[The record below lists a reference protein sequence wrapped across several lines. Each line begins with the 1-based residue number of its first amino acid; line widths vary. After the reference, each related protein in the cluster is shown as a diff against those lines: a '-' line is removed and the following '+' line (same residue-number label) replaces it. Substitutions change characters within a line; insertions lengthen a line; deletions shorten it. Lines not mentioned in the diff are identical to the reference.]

1 MPQMTLSR
9 ARPNLE
15 DFITQEQAIFQSLP
29 ISTPWTSPVWGV
41 GSWLPQRDNQH
52 ALTFETHRQALEK
65 TGYPTPPK
73 GPLPCTFQD
82 FSKALIVYLQRTRSL
97 KFSMVAAYNIAVRRL
112 YNPLFERG
120 VSDPT
125 RLTRG
130 DFDRVLEFLRE
141 SGYKNLY
148 DTTSHLQVIADTID
162 NLQLTEIAIHFEHDA
177 KPEKRRHDYISLH
190 DPDRAVKQR
199 KSDDRLPSREA
210 MEAYALCS
218 NNPLSD
224 GEEILLRVIDLLI
237 ATGQRGNEVAVIPYE
252 CWVERPIK
260 GAMGDVVYDMHG
272 SPLVEC
278 GIRYF
283 AEKQFQSRVHWF
295 AESDVQLAKRAVER
309 LKALTTEQ
317 RQTAAWQELN
327 PGRIWI
333 HPPHSVISEAIVL
346 DWLGFSKTQ
355 SANRNLYLFL
365 MRNGIH
371 PFDNEPDERRGRP
384 IKRRY
389 VAGEIERLLVPK
401 LHGHAVLSENFGGE
415 LRIRLRTSETLA
427 IAFDGQF
434 RFGGREANVFRV
446 VPRRVNLEDI
456 NRALGANPLYP
467 SIFARRSFTES
478 DGTPIR
484 LTSHQPRHW
493 RNTIYHLTGMSDVQQ
508 ALALGR
514 KRLDQNVYYQHT
526 NIEEDTAAHQD
537 FLAFNSHHERI
548 DFLHM
553 GIRDKRIQ
561 GALTDSYH
569 ALLSDKGTTTA
580 EAFLTVHATALHVT
594 PFGGCIHDFS
604 QAPCPKHLQCWN
616 GCSHLHLMGTPSE
629 RANLEKQAENLTTA
643 ITIMRDAGAGE
654 AGSDVWL
661 ADQEDKLN
669 NLKSVLARDTNA
681 GVQRVFPN
689 GNPMTVADTDKRH
702 SSVSDD

>member
-1 MPQMTLSR
+1 MPQMTQSR
-9 ARPNLE
+9 ARQSL
-15 DFITQEQAIFQSLP
+15 DGFITQEQAIFQSLP
-29 ISTPWTSPVWGV
+29 ISTPWASPVWGV

-65 TGYPTPPK
+65 TGYPAPPK
-73 GPLPCTFQD
+73 GPLPFTFQD

-125 RLTRG
+125 QLTRG
-130 DFDRVLEFLRE
+130 DFDRVVGFLRE

-148 DTTSHLQVIADTID
+148 DAVSHLQVIADAID

-190 DPDRAVKQR
+190 DPDRAVRQR

-218 NNPLSD
+218 NHPISE

-237 ATGQRGNEVAVIPYE
+237 VTGQRGNEVTVIPYD

-260 GAMGDVVYDMHG
+260 GTAGKVVVDANG
-272 SPLVEC
+272 KPIVEC

-295 AESDVQLAKRAVER
+295 AESDVPLARRAVER
-309 LKALTTEQ
+309 LKMLTQEQ
-317 RQTAAWQELN
+317 RELARWQEAH
-327 PGRIWI
+327 PGRLWDYSPQTSMSQDEVLHWI
-333 HPPHSVISEAIVL
+333 GLSQNR
-346 DWLGFSKTQ
+346 DTY
-355 SANRNLYLFL
+355 RNLNVYLS
-365 MRNGIH
+365 RNGID
-371 PFDNEPDERRGRP
+371 PYREPGRRTSLN
-384 IKRRY
+384 RY
-389 VAGEIERLLVPK
+389 LAGDIERFLVPK
-401 LHGHAVLSENFGGE
+401 LRGHAALTENVGGKLCVVLK
-415 LRIRLRTSETLA
+415 TSETLA

-434 RFGGREANVFRV
+434 RLGGREANVFRAI
-446 VPRRVNLEDI
+446 PRRVTLVDI
-456 NRALGANPLYP
+456 NRALGNDEKYP
-467 SIFARRSFTES
+467 SIFSRRSLTES

-526 NIEEDTAAHQD
+526 SIEENTAAHQE

-548 DFLHM
+548 DFLHT

-569 ALLSDKGTTTA
+569 ALLSDKGTATA

-629 RANLEKQAENLTTA
+629 RANLVKQAENLTTA

-669 NLKSVLARDTNA
+669 NLKSVLERDTNA

-689 GNPMTVADTDKRH
+689 GHPMTVADTDKRH

>member
-1 MPQMTLSR
+1 MTVSR
-9 ARPNLE
+9 ARQSLE
-15 DFITQEQAIFQSLP
+15 SFITQEQAIFRSLP
-29 ISTPWTSPVWGV
+29 ISTSWAEPLWGI
-41 GSWLPQRDNQH
+41 GNWLPQRDVNKH

-65 TGYPTPPK
+65 TGYPAPAK
-73 GPLPCTFQD
+73 GPLPFAFQD

-120 VSDPT
+120 VSDPAL
-125 RLTRG
+125 LTRG
-130 DFDRVLEFLRE
+130 DFERVVGFLRE

-148 DTTSHLQVIADTID
+148 DAISHLQVIADTID

-190 DPDRAVKQR
+190 DPDRAVKQHR
-199 KSDDRLPSREA
+199 SDDRLPSREA
-210 MEAYALCS
+210 MEAYASCS

-237 ATGQRGNEVAVIPYE
+237 ATGQRGNEATVIPYD

-260 GAMGDVVYDMHG
+260 GSKGEVVVDANG
-272 SPLVEC
+272 KPIVEC

-295 AESDVQLAKRAVER
+295 AESDVPLARRAVER
-309 LKALTTEQ
+309 LKVLTQEP
-317 RQTAAWQELN
+317 REIARWQEAH
-327 PGRIWI
+327 PGRIWDY
-333 HPPHSVISEAIVL
+333 PPQTVLSEMLIL
-346 DWLGFSKTQ
+346 PWLGYSGRQ
-355 SANRNLYLFL
+355 DVGRNLYLFL
-365 MRNGIH
+365 SRNRIYPYNGKTSH
-371 PFDNEPDERRGRP
+371 RP
-384 IKRRY
+384 SKEVYRQY
-389 VAGEIERLLVPK
+389 VAGEIERLIAPRLR
-401 LHGHAVLSENFGGE
+401 GHAVLTENVGGT
-415 LRIRLRTSETLA
+415 LRVVLKTSETLA

-434 RFGGREANVFRV
+434 RLGGREENVFRAI
-446 VPRRVNLEDI
+446 PRRVMLLDI
-456 NRALGANPLYP
+456 NRALGADPRF
-467 SIFARRSFTES
+467 SSVFSRRSLFEA
-478 DGTPIR
+478 DGKPIK

-514 KRLDQNVYYQHT
+514 KRLDQNTYYQHT
-526 NIEEDTAAHQD
+526 SVEESTAAHQD

-548 DFLHM
+548 DFLHT

-561 GALTDSYH
+561 GDLTDSYH
-569 ALLSDKGTTTA
+569 ALRLGKGTTTA
-580 EAFLTVHATALHVT
+580 EAFLAVHATALHVT

-629 RANLEKQAENLTTA
+629 RANLEKQAKNLTKA

-661 ADQEDKLN
+661 ADQEDKLK

-689 GNPMTVADTDKRH
+689 GHPMTVADMDKRH

>member
-1 MPQMTLSR
+1 MTLSR
-9 ARPNLE
+9 TKPNLE
-15 DFITQEQAIFQSLP
+15 GFIKQEQVVFQSLP
-29 ISTPWTSPVWGV
+29 IPTPWESTLWPVEH
-41 GSWLPQRDNQH
+41 WLPQRLKQPTI
-52 ALTFETHRQALEK
+52 TFETHRQSLEK
-65 TGYPTPPK
+65 YGYSVPPK
-73 GPLPCTFQD
+73 AGLPLGFQD
-82 FSKALIVYLQRTRSL
+82 FCKALIVYLQRTRSL
-97 KFSMVAAYNIAVRRL
+97 KFSMVAAYNIAIRRL

-125 RLTRG
+125 QLTRG
-130 DFDRVLEFLRE
+130 DFYRVVGFLRE

-148 DTTSHLQVIADTID
+148 DAISHLQVIADTID

-199 KSDDRLPSREA
+199 KSDDKLPSREA

-218 NNPLSD
+218 NHPRSE

-237 ATGQRGNEVAVIPYE
+237 ATGQRGNEVAVIPYD

-260 GAMGDVVYDMHG
+260 GTAGKVVVDANG
-272 SPLVEC
+272 KPIVEC

-295 AESDVQLAKRAVER
+295 AESDVPLARRAVER
-309 LKALTTEQ
+309 LKMLTQEQ
-317 RQTAAWQELN
+317 REIARWQEAH
-327 PGRIWI
+327 PGRLWNYS
-333 HPPHSVISEAIVL
+333 PQTTMSEVEVL
-346 DWLGFSKTQ
+346 DWLGFSENRDTL
-355 SANRNLYLFL
+355 RNLSVYFS
-365 MRNGIH
+365 RNGVQPLVETSH
-371 PFDNEPDERRGRP
+371 QYKA

-389 VAGEIERLLVPK
+389 LAGDIERLLVPK
-401 LHGHAVLSENFGGE
+401 LHGHAVLTENIGGT
-415 LRIRLRTSETLA
+415 LRIVLRTSETLA

-434 RFGGREANVFRV
+434 RLGGREANVFRV
-446 VPRRVNLEDI
+446 LPRGVTLRDI
-456 NRALGANPLYP
+456 NNALGADEAYS
-467 SIFARRSFTES
+467 SIFSRRSLTES
-478 DGTPIR
+478 DGAPIR

-526 NIEEDTAAHQD
+526 SIEENSAAHQE

-548 DFLHM
+548 DFLHT

-561 GALTDSYH
+561 GALADSYH

-629 RANLEKQAENLTTA
+629 RANLVKQAENLTTA

-669 NLKSVLARDTNA
+669 NLKSVLARDTTV

-689 GNPMTVADTDKRH
+689 GHPMTIVDTDKRH

>member
-9 ARPNLE
+9 ARQSLE
-15 DFITQEQAIFQSLP
+15 GFITQEQAIFQSLP
-29 ISTPWTSPVWGV
+29 ITTSWGATLWSV
-41 GSWLPQRDNQH
+41 ERWLPQRLKQQTI
-52 ALTFETHRQALEK
+52 TFETHRQSLEK
-65 TGYPTPPK
+65 NGYSVPPK
-73 GPLPCTFQD
+73 AALPLDFQD
-82 FSKALIVYLQRTRSL
+82 FCKALIVYLQRTRSL
-97 KFSMVAAYNIAVRRL
+97 KFSMVAAYNIAIRRL

-125 RLTRG
+125 QLMRG
-130 DFDRVLEFLRE
+130 DFDRVVGFLRE
-141 SGYKNLY
+141 SGYRNLY
-148 DTTSHLQVIADTID
+148 DAISHLQVIADTID

-210 MEAYALCS
+210 MEAYARCS
-218 NNPLSD
+218 NNPLSE

-237 ATGQRGNEVAVIPYE
+237 ATGQRGNEVAVIPYD

-260 GAMGDVVYDMHG
+260 GATGEVVVDANG
-272 SPLVEC
+272 RPLVEC

-295 AESDVQLAKRAVER
+295 AESDVPLARRAVER
-309 LKALTTEQ
+309 LKVLTQEQ
-317 RQTAAWQELN
+317 REIARWQESH
-327 PGRIWI
+327 PGRLWDYS
-333 HPPHSVISEAIVL
+333 PQTVMSEVEVL
-346 DWLGFSKTQ
+346 RWLGFSRNRDTT
-355 SANRNLYLFL
+355 RNLYVYFL
-365 MRNGIH
+365 RNGIH
-371 PFDNEPDERRGRP
+371 PCDQTKDRTKA
-384 IKRRY
+384 IKRSY
-389 VAGEIERLLVPK
+389 LAGDIERFLVPK
-401 LHGHAVLSENFGGE
+401 LRGHAALTENVGGTLCVVLK
-415 LRIRLRTSETLA
+415 TSETLA

-434 RFGGREANVFRV
+434 RLGGREANVFRAI
-446 VPRRVNLEDI
+446 PRRVTLVDI
-456 NRALGANPLYP
+456 NHALGDDEKYA
-467 SIFARRSFTES
+467 SIFSRRSLIES
-478 DGTPIR
+478 NGTPIR

-514 KRLDQNVYYQHT
+514 KRLDQNTYYQHT
-526 NIEEDTAAHQD
+526 SIEENTAAHQE

-548 DFLHM
+548 DFLHT

-569 ALLSDKGTTTA
+569 ALLSDKGTTSA
-580 EAFLTVHATALHVT
+580 EAFLTVHATALHIT

-629 RANLEKQAENLTTA
+629 RANLEKQAKNLTKA

-654 AGSDVWL
+654 AGSGVWL

-669 NLKSVLARDTNA
+669 NLKSVLARDINV
-681 GVQRVFPN
+681 GVKRVFPN
-689 GNPMTVADTDKRH
+689 GHPMTVADTDKRH

>member
-1 MPQMTLSR
+1 MTLSR
-9 ARPNLE
+9 ARQSL
-15 DFITQEQAIFQSLP
+15 DGFIAQEQAIFQSLP
-29 ISTPWTSPVWGV
+29 VSTPWGDPLWGI
-41 GSWLPQRDNQH
+41 GNWLPQRGHNKH

-65 TGYPTPPK
+65 TGYPAPTK
-73 GPLPCTFQD
+73 GPLPSAFQD
-82 FSKALIVYLQRTRSL
+82 FSKALIVYLQRTRNL

-120 VSDPT
+120 VSDPIQ
-125 RLTRG
+125 LTRG
-130 DFDRVLEFLRE
+130 DFDRVVGFLRE

-148 DTTSHLQVIADTID
+148 DAISHLQVIADTID
-162 NLQLTEIAIHFEHDA
+162 NLKLTEIAIHFEHDA

-210 MEAYALCS
+210 MEAYAICS
-218 NNPLSD
+218 NNPLND

-237 ATGQRGNEVAVIPYE
+237 ATGQRGNEVAVIPYD

-260 GAMGDVVYDMHG
+260 GTTGEVVVDAHG
-272 SPLVEC
+272 KPLVEC

-283 AEKQFQSRVHWF
+283 AEKQFQSRVHWL
-295 AESDVQLAKRAVER
+295 AESDIPLARRAVER
-309 LKALTTEQ
+309 LKTLTNEQ
-317 RQTAAWQELN
+317 REIAAWQELH
-327 PGRIWI
+327 PGRIWSY
-333 HPPHSVISEAIVL
+333 PPQSVISDAKVL
-346 DWLGFSKTQ
+346 DWLGFSEAR
-355 SANRNLYLFL
+355 SASRNLYLFL
-365 MRNGIH
+365 TRNGVH
-371 PFDNEPDERRGRP
+371 PFDNEPDEKRGRSL
-384 IKRRY
+384 KRRY
-389 VAGEIERLLVPK
+389 VAGEIERLIVPK
-401 LHGHAVLSENFGGE
+401 LRGHAVLTENVGGQV
-415 LRIRLRTSETLA
+415 RILLRTSETLA

-434 RFGGREANVFRV
+434 RFGGREANVFRA
-446 VPRRVNLEDI
+446 VPRRVTIVDI
-456 NRALGANPLYP
+456 NHALGDDEKYT
-467 SIFARRSFTES
+467 SIFSRRSLTES

-526 NIEEDTAAHQD
+526 SIEENIAAHQE
-537 FLAFNSHHERI
+537 FLAFNSYHERI
-548 DFLHM
+548 DFLHT
-553 GIRDKRIQ
+553 GIRDKRIH

-616 GCSHLHLMGTPSE
+616 GCSHLHLLGTPSE
-629 RANLEKQAENLTTA
+629 RVNLEKQAKNLTKA
-643 ITIMRDAGAGE
+643 ISIMRDAGSGE

-669 NLKSVLARDTNA
+669 NLKSVLARDANG

-689 GNPMTVADTDKRH
+689 GRPITVADSDKRH

>member
-1 MPQMTLSR
+1 MTLSR

-15 DFITQEQAIFQSLP
+15 GFIKQEQVIFQSLP
-29 ISTPWTSPVWGV
+29 IRTAWDSTLWSVEH
-41 GSWLPQRDNQH
+41 WLPQRLKQPTI
-52 ALTFETHRQALEK
+52 TFETHRQSLEK
-65 TGYPTPPK
+65 NGYSVPPK
-73 GPLPCTFQD
+73 AALPLDFQD
-82 FSKALIVYLQRTRSL
+82 FCKALIVYLQRTRSL

-125 RLTRG
+125 QLTRG
-130 DFDRVLEFLRE
+130 DFDRVEGFLRE

-148 DTTSHLQVIADTID
+148 DAISHLQVVADTID

-218 NNPLSD
+218 NNPLSES
-224 GEEILLRVIDLLI
+224 EEILLRVIDLLI
-237 ATGQRGNEVAVIPYE
+237 ATGQRGNEVAVIPFD

-260 GAMGDVVYDMHG
+260 GTAGKVVVDANG
-272 SPLVEC
+272 KPIVEC

-295 AESDVQLAKRAVER
+295 AESDVPLARRAVER
-309 LKALTTEQ
+309 LKMLTQEQ
-317 RQTAAWQELN
+317 RKIARWQEAH
-327 PGRIWI
+327 PGRLWDYSPQTSMSQDEVLHWI
-333 HPPHSVISEAIVL
+333 GLSQNR
-346 DWLGFSKTQ
+346 DTY
-355 SANRNLYLFL
+355 RNLNVYLS
-365 MRNGIH
+365 RNGID
-371 PFDNEPDERRGRP
+371 PYREPGRRTSLN
-384 IKRRY
+384 RY
-389 VAGEIERLLVPK
+389 LAGDIERFLVPK
-401 LHGHAVLSENFGGE
+401 LRGHEALTENVGGKLCVVLK
-415 LRIRLRTSETLA
+415 TSETLA

-434 RFGGREANVFRV
+434 RLGGREANVFRAI
-446 VPRRVNLEDI
+446 PRRVTLLDI
-456 NRALGANPLYP
+456 NHALGSDAKYA
-467 SIFARRSFTES
+467 SIFSRRSLTES
-478 DGTPIR
+478 DGSPIKLR
-484 LTSHQPRHW
+484 SHQPRHW

-514 KRLDQNVYYQHT
+514 KHLDQNVYYQHT
-526 NIEEDTAAHQD
+526 SIEENTAAHQE

-548 DFLHM
+548 DFLHT

-629 RANLEKQAENLTTA
+629 RVNLEKQAENLTTA

-689 GNPMTVADTDKRH
+689 GHPMTVADTDKRH

>member
-1 MPQMTLSR
+1 MTLSR
-9 ARPNLE
+9 ARLSLE
-15 DFITQEQAIFQSLP
+15 SFIAQEQAIFRSLP
-29 ISTPWTSPVWGV
+29 ISTPWAESFWGI
-41 GSWLPQRDNQH
+41 GNWLPQRDVNKH

-65 TGYPTPPK
+65 TGYPAPPK
-73 GPLPCTFQD
+73 GPLPFAFQD

-97 KFSMVAAYNIAVRRL
+97 KFSMVVAYNIAVRRL
-112 YNPLFERG
+112 YNTLFERG

-125 RLTRG
+125 LLTRG
-130 DFDRVLEFLRE
+130 DFDRVVGFLRE
-141 SGYKNLY
+141 SGYKNIY
-148 DTTSHLQVIADTID
+148 DAISHLQVIANTID
-162 NLQLTEIAIHFEHDA
+162 NLQLTEFAIHFEHDA

-237 ATGQRGNEVAVIPYE
+237 ATGQRGNEVAVIPYD

-260 GAMGDVVYDMHG
+260 GTTGGVVVDAHG
-272 SPLVEC
+272 KPLVEC

-283 AEKQFQSRVHWF
+283 AEKQFQSRVHWL
-295 AESDVQLAKRAVER
+295 AESDIPLARRAVER
-309 LKALTTEQ
+309 LKTLTNEQ
-317 RQTAAWQELN
+317 REIAAWQELH
-327 PGRIWI
+327 PGRIWSY
-333 HPPHSVISEAIVL
+333 PPQSVISDAKVL
-346 DWLGFSKTQ
+346 DWLGFSEAR
-355 SANRNLYLFL
+355 SASRNLYLFL
-365 MRNGIH
+365 TRNGVH
-371 PFDNEPDERRGRP
+371 PFDDEPDEKQGRSL
-384 IKRRY
+384 KRRY
-389 VAGEIERLLVPK
+389 VAGEIERLIVPRIR
-401 LHGHAVLSENFGGE
+401 GHAALTENVGGQV
-415 LRIRLRTSETLA
+415 RIVLRTSETLA

-434 RFGGREANVFRV
+434 RFGGREANVFRA
-446 VPRRVNLEDI
+446 VPRRVTLGDI
-456 NRALGANPLYP
+456 NHALGDDEKYT
-467 SIFARRSFTES
+467 SIFSRRSLTES
-478 DGTPIR
+478 DGTPIK

-526 NIEEDTAAHQD
+526 SIEENTAAHHE
-537 FLAFNSHHERI
+537 FLAFNSYHERL
-548 DFLHM
+548 DFLHTA
-553 GIRDKRIQ
+553 IRDKRIH

-629 RANLEKQAENLTTA
+629 RVNLEKQAKNLTKA
-643 ITIMRDAGAGE
+643 ISIMRDAGTGE

-661 ADQEDKLN
+661 ADQENKLK
-669 NLKSVLARDTNA
+669 NLKSVLARDTNG

-689 GNPMTVADTDKRH
+689 GRPITVVDSDKRH

>member
-1 MPQMTLSR
+1 MTLSR
-9 ARPNLE
+9 ARQSLE
-15 DFITQEQAIFQSLP
+15 GFIKQEKVIFQSLSIP
-29 ISTPWTSPVWGV
+29 TPWESTLWSVQH
-41 GSWLPQRDNQH
+41 WLPQRLTQQTI
-52 ALTFETHRQALEK
+52 TFETQRQSLEK
-65 TGYPTPPK
+65 NGYSTPPK
-73 GPLPCTFQD
+73 AALPLDFQD
-82 FSKALIVYLQRTRSL
+82 FCKALIVYLQRTRSL

-112 YNPLFERG
+112 YNPLFERR

-125 RLTRG
+125 QLTRG
-130 DFDRVLEFLRE
+130 DFDRVVEFLRG

-148 DTTSHLQVIADTID
+148 NAISHLQVIADTID
-162 NLQLTEIAIHFEHDA
+162 KLQLTDTAIHFVHDA
-177 KPEKRRHDYISLH
+177 KPEKGRHEYISLH

-237 ATGQRGNEVAVIPYE
+237 ATGQRGNEVAVIPYD

-260 GAMGDVVYDMHG
+260 GTTGEIVIDANGK
-272 SPLVEC
+272 PLVEC
-278 GIRYF
+278 GVRYF
-283 AEKQFQSRVHWF
+283 AEKQFQSRVHWL
-295 AESDVQLAKRAVER
+295 AESDVPLARRAVER
-309 LKALTTEQ
+309 LKTLTNEQ
-317 RQTAAWQELN
+317 REIAAWQELH
-327 PGRIWI
+327 PGRIWSY
-333 HPPHSVISEAIVL
+333 PPQSVISDAKVL
-346 DWLGFSKTQ
+346 DWLGFSETR

-365 MRNGIH
+365 TRNGVH
-371 PFDNEPDERRGRP
+371 PFDNEPDEKRGRSL
-384 IKRRY
+384 KRRY
-389 VAGEIERLLVPK
+389 VAGEIERLIVPK
-401 LHGHAVLSENFGGE
+401 LRGHAVLTENIGGQV
-415 LRIRLRTSETLA
+415 RIVLRTSETLA

-434 RFGGREANVFRV
+434 RFGGREANVFRA
-446 VPRRVNLEDI
+446 VPRRVTIGDI
-456 NRALGANPLYP
+456 NHALGDDEKYT
-467 SIFARRSFTES
+467 SIFSRRSLTES
-478 DGTPIR
+478 DGTTIR

-526 NIEEDTAAHQD
+526 TIEENTAAHHE
-537 FLAFNSHHERI
+537 FLAFNSYHERI
-548 DFLHM
+548 EFLHS
-553 GIRDKRIQ
+553 GIRDKRIH

-604 QAPCPKHLQCWN
+604 QAPCPKHLQCWS

-629 RANLEKQAENLTTA
+629 RVNLEKQAKNLTKA
-643 ITIMRDAGAGE
+643 ISIMRDAGTGE

-669 NLKSVLARDTNA
+669 NLKSVLARDTNG
-681 GVQRVFPN
+681 GVQRVFLN
-689 GNPMTVADTDKRH
+689 GRPITVADSDKRH

>member
-1 MPQMTLSR
+1 MTLSR
-9 ARPNLE
+9 ARQSLE
-15 DFITQEQAIFQSLP
+15 GFIKQEKVIFQSLSIP
-29 ISTPWTSPVWGV
+29 TPWESALWSVQH
-41 GSWLPQRDNQH
+41 WLPQRLKQQTI
-52 ALTFETHRQALEK
+52 TFETQRQSLEK
-65 TGYPTPPK
+65 NGYSVPPK
-73 GPLPCTFQD
+73 AALPSDFQD
-82 FSKALIVYLQRTRSL
+82 FCKALIVYLQRTRSL

-112 YNPLFERG
+112 YNPLFERR

-125 RLTRG
+125 QLTRG
-130 DFDRVLEFLRE
+130 DFDRVVEFLRG

-148 DTTSHLQVIADTID
+148 DAISHLQVIADTID
-162 NLQLTEIAIHFEHDA
+162 KLQLTDTAIHFTHDA
-177 KPEKRRHDYISLH
+177 KPEKSRHEFISLH

-199 KSDDRLPSREA
+199 KSDERLPSREA
-210 MEAYALCS
+210 MEAYAICS

-237 ATGQRGNEVAVIPYE
+237 ATGQRGNEVAVIPSD

-260 GAMGDVVYDMHG
+260 GTTGEVVVDAHDK
-272 SPLVEC
+272 PLVEC

-283 AEKQFQSRVHWF
+283 AEKQFQSRVHWL
-295 AESDVQLAKRAVER
+295 AESDIPLARRAVER
-309 LKALTTEQ
+309 LKTLTNEQ
-317 RQTAAWQELN
+317 REIAAWQELH
-327 PGRIWI
+327 PGRIWSY
-333 HPPHSVISEAIVL
+333 PPQSVISDAKVL
-346 DWLGFSKTQ
+346 DWLGFSEAR
-355 SANRNLYLFL
+355 SASRNLYLFL
-365 MRNGIH
+365 TRNGVH
-371 PFDNEPDERRGRP
+371 PFDDEPDEKRGRSLR
-384 IKRRY
+384 RRY
-389 VAGEIERLLVPK
+389 VAGEIERLIVPR
-401 LHGHAVLSENFGGE
+401 LRGHAALTENVGGRV
-415 LRIRLRTSETLA
+415 RIVLRTSETLA

-434 RFGGREANVFRV
+434 RFGGREANVFRA
-446 VPRRVNLEDI
+446 VPRRVTLGDI
-456 NRALGANPLYP
+456 NHALGDDEKYT
-467 SIFARRSFTES
+467 SIFSRRSLTES

-526 NIEEDTAAHQD
+526 SIEESIAAHHE
-537 FLAFNSHHERI
+537 FLAFNSYHERI
-548 DFLHM
+548 EFLHT
-553 GIRDKRIQ
+553 GIRDKRIH

-580 EAFLTVHATALHVT
+580 EAFLTVHVTAQHVT

-629 RANLEKQAENLTTA
+629 RVNLEKQAKNLTKA
-643 ITIMRDAGAGE
+643 ISIMRDAGTGE

-661 ADQEDKLN
+661 ADQENKLN
-669 NLKSVLARDTNA
+669 NLKSVLARDTNG
-681 GVQRVFPN
+681 GVQSVFPN
-689 GNPMTVADTDKRH
+689 GRPITVMDSDKRH

>member
-1 MPQMTLSR
+1 MTLSR
-9 ARPNLE
+9 AKPNLE
-15 DFITQEQAIFQSLP
+15 GFIKQEQVIFQSLP
-29 ISTPWTSPVWGV
+29 IPTPWESTLWSVEH
-41 GSWLPQRDNQH
+41 WLPQRLKQPTI
-52 ALTFETHRQALEK
+52 TFETHRQSLEK
-65 TGYPTPPK
+65 YGYSAPPK
-73 GPLPCTFQD
+73 AGLPLDFQD
-82 FSKALIVYLQRTRSL
+82 FCKALIVYLQRTRCL
-97 KFSMVAAYNIAVRRL
+97 KFSMAAAYNIAIRRL

-125 RLTRG
+125 QLTRG
-130 DFDRVLEFLRE
+130 DFDRVVGFLRE

-148 DTTSHLQVIADTID
+148 DAISHLQVIADTID

-199 KSDDRLPSREA
+199 KSDDKLPSREA

-218 NNPLSD
+218 NHPRSE

-237 ATGQRGNEVAVIPYE
+237 ATGQRGNEVSVIPYD

-260 GAMGDVVYDMHG
+260 GTAGKVVVDANG
-272 SPLVEC
+272 KPIVEC

-295 AESDVQLAKRAVER
+295 AESDVPLARCAVER
-309 LKALTTEQ
+309 LKMLTQEQ
-317 RQTAAWQELN
+317 REIARWQEAHPGRLWNYSPQTAM
-327 PGRIWI
+327 
-333 HPPHSVISEAIVL
+333 SEVEVL
-346 DWLGFSKTQ
+346 DWLGFSENRDTL
-355 SANRNLYLFL
+355 RNLSVYFT
-365 MRNGIH
+365 RNGVH
-371 PFDNEPDERRGRP
+371 PLDETSHQYKDIERR
-384 IKRRY
+384 Y
-389 VAGEIERLLVPK
+389 LAGDIERLLVPK
-401 LHGHAVLSENFGGE
+401 LHGHAVLTENIGGN
-415 LRIRLRTSETLA
+415 LHIILKTSETLA

-434 RFGGREANVFRV
+434 RLGGREANVFRV
-446 VPRRVNLEDI
+446 LPRGVTLRDI
-456 NRALGANPLYP
+456 NNALGANEAYS
-467 SIFARRSFTES
+467 SIFSRRSLTES
-478 DGTPIR
+478 DGAPIR

-526 NIEEDTAAHQD
+526 SIEENTAAHQE

-548 DFLHM
+548 DFLHS

-580 EAFLTVHATALHVT
+580 EAFLAVHATALHVT

-629 RANLEKQAENLTTA
+629 RVNLEKQAENFTTA

-689 GNPMTVADTDKRH
+689 GHPMTVADTDKRH

>member
-1 MPQMTLSR
+1 MTLSR
-9 ARPNLE
+9 ARQSLE
-15 DFITQEQAIFQSLP
+15 GFITQEQAIFQSLP
-29 ISTPWTSPVWGV
+29 ISTPWASPVWGV
-41 GSWLPQRDNQH
+41 GSWLPQREKQQ

-65 TGYPTPPK
+65 TGYPAPLK
-73 GPLPCTFQD
+73 GPLPFAYQD
-82 FSKALIVYLQRTRSL
+82 FSKALIVYLQRTRNL
-97 KFSMVAAYNIAVRRL
+97 KFSMAAAYNIAIRRL

-125 RLTRG
+125 QLTRG
-130 DFDRVLEFLRE
+130 DFDRVVGFLRE
-141 SGYKNLY
+141 SGYKNIY
-148 DTTSHLQVIADTID
+148 DAISHLKVVADTID

-199 KSDDRLPSREA
+199 KSDDKLPSREA

-218 NNPLSD
+218 NNPRNE

-237 ATGQRGNEVAVIPYE
+237 ATGQRGNEVAVIPYD

-260 GAMGDVVYDMHG
+260 GTTGKVVVDAYG
-272 SPLVEC
+272 KPLIEC

-283 AEKQFQSRVHWF
+283 AEKQFQSRVHWL
-295 AESDVQLAKRAVER
+295 AESDIPLARRAVER
-309 LKALTTEQ
+309 LKALTLEQ
-317 RQTAAWQELN
+317 REIAAWQENN
-327 PGRIWI
+327 PGRIWK
-333 HPPHSVISEAIVL
+333 HLQEELLTDDQVME
-346 DWLGFSKTQ
+346 WLGFSNEQ
-355 SANRNLYLFL
+355 GYGRHLYLYL
-365 MRNGIH
+365 TRNGIFPH
-371 PFDNEPDERRGRP
+371 DGVSSSKGGK
-384 IKRRY
+384 IKRHRY
-389 VAGEIERLLVPK
+389 LAGEIERLIAPK
-401 LHGHAVLSENFGGE
+401 LKDHVVLTEYNAGKNTI
-415 LRIRLRTSETLA
+415 LLKTSETLA

-434 RFGGREANVFRV
+434 RFGGRNENVFRAI
-446 VPRRVNLEDI
+446 PRRVALVDI
-456 NRALGANPLYP
+456 NRALGADPKYP
-467 SIFARRSFTES
+467 SIFARRSLIEA
-478 DGTPIR
+478 DGSPIR

-514 KRLDQNVYYQHT
+514 KRLEQNVYYQHT
-526 NIEEDTAAHQD
+526 SIEENTAAHHE

-548 DFLHM
+548 DFLHT

-604 QAPCPKHLQCWN
+604 QAPCPKYLQCWN

-629 RANLEKQAENLTTA
+629 RVNLEKQAENLTMA
-643 ITIMRDAGAGE
+643 ITIMRDAGTGE

-661 ADQEDKLN
+661 ADQEAKLN
-669 NLKSVLARDTNA
+669 NLKSVLARETSV
-681 GVQRVFPN
+681 GVQRVFPD
-689 GNPMTVADTDKRH
+689 GHPMTVADTEKRH

>member
-1 MPQMTLSR
+1 MTLSR
-9 ARPNLE
+9 ARQSLE
-15 DFITQEQAIFQSLP
+15 GFFTQEQAIFQSLP
-29 ISTPWTSPVWGV
+29 ISTPWASPVWGIRN
-41 GSWLPQRDNQH
+41 WLPQRDNNKH

-65 TGYPTPPK
+65 TGYAAPSK
-73 GPLPCTFQD
+73 GPLPSAFQD
-82 FSKALIVYLQRTRSL
+82 FSKALIVYLQRTRNL
-97 KFSMVAAYNIAVRRL
+97 MFSMVAAYSIAARRL

-120 VSDPT
+120 ISDPT
-125 RLTRG
+125 QLTRG
-130 DFDRVLEFLRE
+130 DFDRVVGFLRE

-148 DTTSHLQVIADTID
+148 DAISHLQVIADTID

-190 DPDRAVKQR
+190 DPDRAVRQR

-218 NNPLSD
+218 NHPLSE

-237 ATGQRGNEVAVIPYE
+237 ATGQRGNEVAVIPYD

-260 GAMGDVVYDMHG
+260 GTAGNVVVDANG
-272 SPLVEC
+272 KPIVEC

-295 AESDVQLAKRAVER
+295 AESDVPLARRAVER
-309 LKALTTEQ
+309 LKVLTQEQ
-317 RQTAAWQELN
+317 RELARWQEAH
-327 PGRIWI
+327 PGRLWNYS
-333 HPPHSVISEAIVL
+333 PQTVMSEVEVL
-346 DWLGFSKTQ
+346 DWLGFSENRDTL
-355 SANRNLYLFL
+355 RNLSVYFS
-365 MRNGIH
+365 RNGIH
-371 PFDNEPDERRGRP
+371 PHDETKHQSKA

-389 VAGEIERLLVPK
+389 LAGDIERLLVPK
-401 LHGHAVLSENFGGE
+401 LHGHAVLTENIGGI
-415 LRIRLRTSETLA
+415 LRIVLKTSETLA

-434 RFGGREANVFRV
+434 RLGGREANVFRAI
-446 VPRRVNLEDI
+446 PRRVTLLDI
-456 NRALGANPLYP
+456 NHALGSDERHA
-467 SIFARRSFTES
+467 SIFSRRSLTES
-478 DGTPIR
+478 DGAPIR

-526 NIEEDTAAHQD
+526 SIEENTADHQE

-548 DFLHM
+548 DFLHS

-629 RANLEKQAENLTTA
+629 RTNLEKQAENLTTA
-643 ITIMRDAGAGE
+643 ITIMREAGAGE

-661 ADQEDKLN
+661 ADQEDKLT
-669 NLKSVLARDTNA
+669 NLKSVLARNTNA

-689 GNPMTVADTDKRH
+689 GHPMTVADTDKRH